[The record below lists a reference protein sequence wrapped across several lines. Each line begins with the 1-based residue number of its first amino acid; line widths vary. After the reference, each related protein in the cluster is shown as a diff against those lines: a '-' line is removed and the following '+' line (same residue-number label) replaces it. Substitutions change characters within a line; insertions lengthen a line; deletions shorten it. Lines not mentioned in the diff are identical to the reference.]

1 MKYVLFR
8 SLMVALAAALFFAT
22 GISGSGQTPRPAQTK
37 PGGHQP
43 GGQLRSPRLYVFDCG
58 TIHVADTA
66 RFGLKKEEVAT
77 SDLSV
82 PCFLVV
88 HPKGTMLWDT
98 GAVPDAEWKPTDA
111 PVTRRV
117 VLPDHWERDV
127 TLVKSLKAQLLE
139 IGYAPADI
147 TYLALS
153 HYHYD
158 HTANASQFTGAT
170 WLVQQAE
177 RNAMFADPPPGVTQP
192 STYASL
198 RNAKTIIINNEDCD
212 VFGDGTVVIKWAPGH
227 TQGHQMLYLKLSKT
241 GGVLLAGD
249 LYHYPEERTLNRV
262 PTFDFNQDQTRATRV
277 ATDAFLKKTSA
288 QMWIQHDFFGN
299 AKLKKSPA
307 YYE

>member
-1 MKYVLFR
+1 MFR
-8 SLMVALAAALFFAT
+8 SLMPAFAALFFFAT
-22 GISGSGQTPRPAQTK
+22 VTSGGGQTTRPARYQA
-37 PGGHQP
+37 QP
-43 GGQLRSPRLYVFDCG
+43 LRSPTLYVFDCG
-58 TIHVADTA
+58 TIHVADTGL
-66 RFGLKKEEVAT
+66 FGLKKEEVAT

-88 HPKGTMLWDT
+88 HAKGTLLWDA
-98 GAVPDAEWKPTDA
+98 GAVPDADWKPTGA
-111 PVTRRV
+111 PVTHHV

-127 TLVKSLKAQLLE
+127 ALVKALNTQLLE
-139 IGYAPADI
+139 IGYAPANI
-147 TYLALS
+147 TYLTFS

-177 RNAMFADPPPGVTQP
+177 HNAMFADPPPRVTQP

-198 RNAKTIIINNEDCD
+198 RNAKTVIINNEDRD

-227 TQGHQMLYLKLSKT
+227 TQGHQMLYLKPVKT
-241 GGVLLAGD
+241 GGVLLSGD

-277 ATDAFLKKTSA
+277 ATDAFLKKTGA
-288 QMWIQHDFFGN
+288 QLWIQHDFVGN

>member
-1 MKYVLFR
+1 
-8 SLMVALAAALFFAT
+8 
-22 GISGSGQTPRPAQTK
+22 
-37 PGGHQP
+37 
-43 GGQLRSPRLYVFDCG
+43 
-58 TIHVADTA
+58 
-66 RFGLKKEEVAT
+66 LKKEEVAT

-88 HPKGTMLWDT
+88 HPKGTLLWDS
-98 GAVPDAEWKPTDA
+98 GAVPDAEWKPTGA
-111 PVTRRV
+111 PVTCHV

-177 RNAMFADPPPGVTQP
+177 RNAMFADPAPGVTQP
-192 STYASL
+192 STYATL
-198 RNAKTIIINNEDCD
+198 RNAKTIIINNKDRD

-249 LYHYPEERTLNRV
+249 LYHYPEERRLNRV

-277 ATDAFLKKTSA
+277 ATDAFLKKTGA
-288 QMWIQHDFFGN
+288 QLWIQHDFFGN
-299 AKLKKSPA
+299 AKLRKSPA